1 MAAKREQIGIGFPFL
16 LACPSFKSPSPP
28 FLLPFH
34 ENSTEVASGGEE
46 DRREGEGEGTLL
58 LVAVFRPCQTY

>member
-16 LACPSFKSPSPP
+16 LACPSFKSPP

-46 DRREGEGEGTLL
+46 DRKEGEGEGTLL